1 MGTPSQPLMQALTGA
16 GLLLLPSTNPVFF
29 LEHSI
34 CFGFGVVLGQGERRG
49 REVPRSPRMAS
60 VGTTVGRMVRGT
72 KAGQLGTA
80 DSGPRTPPSPAPGG
94 QGWHRA
100 GPGCRPAPAGPTA
113 QAEQEQRRRGL
124 RAELWPQEGLT
135 HGPRPTSLGRHLGA
149 GEDDGF
155 LQVFQHKGKHG
166 GGESHGVGAVEDDE
180 AVVLLVVCLQ
190 GGGAASGRPALAIAG
205 LPGPGARWPL
215 PRKQRGPRSRRGRG
229 QGAVGPRSREAL
241 SGNELLPG
249 APAPMLP
256 PCQGGLL
263 PTLPHDAP

>member
-1 MGTPSQPLMQALTGA
+1 M
-16 GLLLLPSTNPVFF
+16 
-29 LEHSI
+29 
-34 CFGFGVVLGQGERRG
+34 
-49 REVPRSPRMAS
+49 PRSPRMAS

-100 GPGCRPAPAGPTA
+100 GPGCRPAPAGPMA
-113 QAEQEQRRRGL
+113 QAEQERRRGL
-124 RAELWPQEGLT
+124 RAELWPQEGLM

-190 GGGAASGRPALAIAG
+190 GGGRPQAGRPSPLPASRGPAPGGLCPGNREGPAAGGAGARAPWDPGHGRLSLETSCCPGPQPPCSPRARAASSRPF
-205 LPGPGARWPL
+205 PTTPL
-215 PRKQRGPRSRRGRG
+215 S
-229 QGAVGPRSREAL
+229 
-241 SGNELLPG
+241 
-249 APAPMLP
+249 M
-256 PCQGGLL
+256 
-263 PTLPHDAP
+263 